1 MLNPTGR
8 IKIFLLLSWSKLG
21 KTTYVHIRYNSF
33 NYILIAFFYIL
44 PGDLR
49 ALPLGKK
56 NQQKQPNKNP
66 LWMLFF
72 FSDSPVIHT
81 PVLLCA
87 LCHLNKQ
94 FVHCRI
100 LKLHETKMQAILGY
114 IQIVKIR
121 AGTSRKRIWRLPLKK
136 HSLYKWANYILCNR
150 CWGGNYKYSSSCYI
164 SPDLP
169 TFLFS
174 SAMPG

>member
-1 MLNPTGR
+1 MLSFIFFLVIWELCLLKKKPT
-8 IKIFLLLSWSKLG
+8 
-21 KTTYVHIRYNSF
+21 KTT
-33 NYILIAFFYIL
+33 
-44 PGDLR
+44 
-49 ALPLGKK
+49 
-56 NQQKQPNKNP
+56 QQKSSLNA
-66 LWMLFF
+66 FF

-174 SAMPG
+174 SAMLG